1 MFLVS
6 AAPLGSCDVNDLCP
20 IAIEEL
26 PSTFEAIA
34 SLPIATFKPPVVNAD
49 KAPCPIPT
57 LSSPV
62 VIASKAVTPIPILFE
77 AVLVVELGS
86 LPKNIELFSTR
97 ASLSVLIDNA
107 AMLYDKGKINA
118 ALIVAPKGVYR
129 NWERQEI
136 PNHMPEH
143 VLYNVV
149 TWSPATTKKQDKE
162 NRKLFRHGE
171 ELTIFLMNIEAFSTK
186 KGLDIAQRFL
196 LAHQTLM
203 AIDESTTIKSPT
215 ASRTKNVLKLRDRAK
230 YRRILTGSPV
240 TKSPLDLYTQCYFL
254 DPLYLDFSSYYT
266 FKNRYAMMVDRNVGS
281 HSFKLVTGYIR
292 LDELNSKLER
302 FSYRVLKED
311 CLDLPDKVYMKRS
324 VPLTPEQLKAYV
336 EMKKHALTELEG
348 SQTTA
353 ASALAQMIRLH
364 QITCGHLATDDGEVR
379 PLKNNRINEL
389 LNILEEVDGK
399 VIIWA
404 VYRHDIKE
412 ITNVLSER
420 YGKDSVESFFGDT
433 ADSDRQDIVTRFQDR
448 ESPLRFFVG
457 NPRTGGYGLTLTASN
472 TVVYYSNSYDLEI
485 RLQSE
490 DRAHRISQT
499 KKVTYIDLIS
509 DGTIDEFI
517 VKNLRGKINLATKV
531 LGEELKKWLI

>member
-1 MFLVS
+1 
-6 AAPLGSCDVNDLCP
+6 
-20 IAIEEL
+20 
-26 PSTFEAIA
+26 
-34 SLPIATFKPPVVNAD
+34 
-49 KAPCPIPT
+49 
-57 LSSPV
+57 
-62 VIASKAVTPIPILFE
+62 
-77 AVLVVELGS
+77 
-86 LPKNIELFSTR
+86 
-97 ASLSVLIDNA
+97 
-107 AMLYDKGKINA
+107 
-118 ALIVAPKGVYR
+118 
-129 NWERQEI
+129 
-136 PNHMPEH
+136 
-143 VLYNVV
+143 
-149 TWSPATTKKQDKE
+149 
-162 NRKLFRHGE
+162 
-171 ELTIFLMNIEAFSTK
+171 
-186 KGLDIAQRFL
+186 
-196 LAHQTLM
+196 
-203 AIDESTTIKSPT
+203 
-215 ASRTKNVLKLRDRAK
+215 
-230 YRRILTGSPV
+230 
-240 TKSPLDLYTQCYFL
+240 
-254 DPLYLDFSSYYT
+254 
-266 FKNRYAMMVDRNVGS
+266 MMVDRNVGS

-433 ADSDRQDIVTRFQDR
+433 ADSDRQDIVSR
-448 ESPLRFFVG
+448 
-457 NPRTGGYGLTLTASN
+457 
-472 TVVYYSNSYDLEI
+472 
-485 RLQSE
+485 SE